1 MRKSTQ
7 ENSESMKKTFKNNG
21 KFNTEF
27 GQSEMEEYEHRREQI
42 DRDEENT
49 EY

>member
-7 ENSESMKKTFKNNG
+7 ENSEKMKKTFKNDG
-21 KFNTEF
+21 RFNTEF
-27 GQSEMEEYEHRREQI
+27 GQSQMEEYEHRNEQV

-49 EY
+49 ED